1 MGGWV
6 GGRVGRG
13 ASQVVCESDHVAR
26 RQEGQ
31 RAAVAVA
38 RQAEHARLGL
48 RLDAWG
54 CSSGVAALGLQ
65 LGHRLAAW
73 MWVTASHLGVA

>member
-6 GGRVGRG
+6 GGW
-13 ASQVVCESDHVAR
+13 ASQVVGEADHMAR
-26 RQEGQ
+26 RQERQ

-38 RQAEHARLGL
+38 RHVEHACLGS

-54 CSSGVAALGLQ
+54 GTSGVAALGLQ
-65 LGHRLAAW
+65 LGCRVAAW